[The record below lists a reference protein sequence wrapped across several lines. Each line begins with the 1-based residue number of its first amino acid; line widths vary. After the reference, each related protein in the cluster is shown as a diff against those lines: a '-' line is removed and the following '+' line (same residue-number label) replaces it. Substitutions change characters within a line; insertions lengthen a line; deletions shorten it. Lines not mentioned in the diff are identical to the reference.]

1 MAHYPMQPISPA
13 CKSSNWDTSASQ
25 SEEHFCSEA
34 DLQPVV
40 TAEQLPI
47 FVDVNI
53 PSSDRPCIERILQV
67 RTLCVVALSIIII
80 ATSIAVVF
88 NPKRTFSP
96 LLRIDKIMDSTSIS
110 KNFTSFD
117 STFFSTPATT
127 SYSMDVPVLFALRF
141 VPIFAAFTRDYV
153 SSNSTPRIFSPG
165 RMILHPTSSILDSF
179 HHDACMLSQAAREAV
194 QHSIQSVIIAQDSPQ
209 CLHTCRVSLPS
220 PQLQCPGALLEFQLP
235 NSMLLPAGAS
245 IFTFDGVDYG
255 SGLEFNWEAGM
266 GSVVALDAAF
276 SSVTVMQV
284 APFIR

>member
-13 CKSSNWDTSASQ
+13 CKSSNRDTSASQ
-25 SEEHFCSEA
+25 SEERFCSEA

-80 ATSIAVVF
+80 ATSIVVVF

-110 KNFTSFD
+110 KNFT
-117 STFFSTPATT
+117 
-127 SYSMDVPVLFALRF
+127 MDVPVLFALRF

-209 CLHTCRVSLPS
+209 CLQTCRVSLPS

-255 SGLEFNWEAGM
+255 SGLEFNWEAGT

-284 APFIR
+284 APVIR